1 MFGGP
6 KGQIKVGS
14 FRISQPT
21 VRREQSWDLAVFV
34 HAAGDVKF
42 CGGLGAR
49 VSVCIYRGN
58 PLSLHCFSLSPGR
71 MHNEFVTKSC
81 LSDKMIY

>member
-1 MFGGP
+1 MFGSP

-14 FRISQPT
+14 FRISLYAESS
-21 VRREQSWDLAVFV
+21 RGIWLFV
-34 HAAGDVKF
+34 HAAEDVLWG
-42 CGGLGAR
+42 GGLWAG
-49 VSVCIYRGN
+49 VSVCIYRAN

-81 LSDKMIY
+81 LSDEILMK